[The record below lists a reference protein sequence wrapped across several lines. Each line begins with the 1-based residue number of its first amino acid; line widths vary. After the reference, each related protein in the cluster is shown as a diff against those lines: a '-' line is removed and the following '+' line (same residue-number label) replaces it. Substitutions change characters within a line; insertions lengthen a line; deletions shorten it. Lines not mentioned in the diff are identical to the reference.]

1 MTDTSAQ
8 PRRAS
13 RRRRLLLFLVIA
25 MVLLLVAYG
34 GLDLWAGYKLRA
46 QVARLEARY
55 GSLNEDTLR
64 LRPVPAADNRA
75 RVVRAAAA
83 LVIPGA
89 DTNKIYQFVSREQS
103 FPVPPDVR
111 AFAEANQAA
120 TNLAA
125 EIRTRSQSSW
135 EIEPRDAGNQPDL
148 LEIRTLSTA
157 LYATALLEV
166 EAGRADEA
174 SKTVIS
180 GLAVAA
186 SLGQEWMLLP
196 QLVRIAIAVQ
206 HFEAVEEVIVRSEPS
221 KAALEEFARWLH
233 ESRLPDPMQNGVV
246 GEMKI
251 ANGGLE
257 TLETGG
263 PRNPDALPDGTS
275 FWTRMPARLVGRPFI
290 RLARLRLL
298 TEVERLLDG
307 QSGPR
312 PRSQSTYP
320 AEFGFWDMPGR
331 LADVYL
337 AAFVRSIETGDMFI
351 SALSA
356 TEIGVALRRYRLD
369 RGSYPDDLSALSP
382 SYLATVPIDP
392 FTGKPPVYERQ
403 GAGFTLHAESGKSSA
418 PIKSALDWKVDK

>member
-1 MTDTSAQ
+1 
-8 PRRAS
+8 
-13 RRRRLLLFLVIA
+13 
-25 MVLLLVAYG
+25 VLLLVAYG

-46 QVARLEARY
+46 QIARLEARY

-103 FPVPPDVR
+103 FPVPPEVR
-111 AFAEANQAA
+111 AFAEANRAA

-125 EIRTRSQSSW
+125 EIRTRSQSNW
-135 EIEPRDAGNQPDL
+135 EIEPRDAGNQPNL

-157 LYATALLEV
+157 LYATALLEL

-174 SKTVIS
+174 SKTVTS

-221 KAALEEFARWLH
+221 KIALEDLARWLR
-233 ESRLPDPMQNGVV
+233 ESREPNPLQNGLV
-246 GEMKI
+246 GEMKF
-251 ANGGLE
+251 ANGVFE

-263 PRNPDALPDGTS
+263 PRNLDSLPSNASVWRRT
-275 FWTRMPARLVGRPFI
+275 PARLLGRPFV
-290 RLARLRLL
+290 RLARVRFLK
-298 TEVERLLDG
+298 EMERLLDV

-312 PRSQSTYP
+312 PRPPSAGYAMP
-320 AEFGFWDMPGR
+320 AFWDVSGR
-331 LADVYL
+331 LALVFIPGL
-337 AAFVRSIETGDMFI
+337 ERAIETSDVFI

-369 RGSYPDDLSALSP
+369 NGSYPDDLSALAP
-382 SYLATVPIDP
+382 SYLTTVPIDP
-392 FTGKPPVYERQ
+392 FTGKPLVYARL
-403 GAGFTLHAESGKSSA
+403 GSGFTLHAEGGKSSA
-418 PIKSALDWKVDK
+418 PIKSALDWKVEK